1 MGGRYFQTSVPGHS
15 QCVYTRAREGTV
27 SSFLILGKVSEGCAW
42 NNNNNEAAGR
52 EEPRDPRSPE
62 TLVVTLGTGECDRVP
77 LGKASGAW
85 SAGHRRDRTQFPVPK
100 NVCVHSHPRTQ
111 EPALRNTR
119 HAADTHACSLQPCS
133 HRCFSHSLTQ
143 LTHSLTLLPLS
154 AASSPLPSPPTSC
167 PPPSCFFPPLLL
179 PSSPPPPPP
188 SFPRSPPPFSPL
200 FPSTLPFP
208 YPPVIHPHSLTHSL
222 HSRVVIDVDVD
233 ADGLTRRP

>member
-1 MGGRYFQTSVPGHS
+1 MGGRYFQTSVPSHS

-42 NNNNNEAAGR
+42 NNNNEAAGR

-100 NVCVHSHPRTQ
+100 NVRVHSHPRTQ
-111 EPALRNTR
+111 ELALRNTR

-133 HRCFSHSLTQ
+133 HRCFTSGTARRKAQHSAHVSTCLHAALARKQCSHRCF
-143 LTHSLTLLPLS
+143 THSLTL
-154 AASSPLPSPPTSC
+154 
-167 PPPSCFFPPLLL
+167 
-179 PSSPPPPPP
+179 
-188 SFPRSPPPFSPL
+188 
-200 FPSTLPFP
+200 
-208 YPPVIHPHSLTHSL
+208 HS
-222 HSRVVIDVDVD
+222 
-233 ADGLTRRP
+233 